1 MSQPIK
7 KAMRGLLP
15 AMLLMAFTQVLAQ
28 VDAPPNQGVVTLD
41 YAIAETLQAL
51 GEPPQAVGGL
61 SGYRVWLRDSQAL
74 PNAIE
79 LGSRHLPNL
88 ELIHSIEPAQI
99 LISPPAHA
107 NLTPKLGRL
116 APLKEWVVYEA
127 APLLQQRLSTLTM
140 QLGELTGDQ
149 ARANDYLIEVS
160 AQFEAL
166 AEQLSSRRGSVK
178 PVVLVSL
185 MDERHARVF
194 GQGSLEGL
202 VLEQLGIDNAWVGAV
217 NRWGFATVTVEQL
230 FGLEGCVIML
240 ESPYLP
246 EGTQQTLLEQG
257 IWQHWPAVT
266 KQQATTVAVNYW
278 HWGGWPSALR
288 FAESLVEV
296 LDVSTADS
304 LER

>member
-1 MSQPIK
+1 
-7 KAMRGLLP
+7 MRGLLP

-28 VDAPPNQGVVTLD
+28 DDAPHNQGVVTLD

-61 SGYRVWLRDSQAL
+61 SGYRVWWRDSQAL
-74 PNAIE
+74 PNVIE

-107 NLTPKLGRL
+107 NLTPQLSRL
-116 APLKEWVVYEA
+116 APLKAWVVYET
-127 APLLQQRLSTLTM
+127 APLLQQRLSTLTT
-140 QLGELTGDQ
+140 QLGELIGDR
-149 ARANDYLIEVS
+149 ARADHYLSEVV

-166 AEQLSSRRGSVK
+166 AEQRNSRVGSAK

-202 VLEQLGIDNAWVGAV
+202 VLEQLGIDNAWEGAV
-217 NRWGFATVTVEQL
+217 NRWGFATVTAEQL

-240 ESPYLP
+240 ESPYSP
-246 EGTQQTLLEQG
+246 EGTQQTLLMQG
-257 IWQHWPAVT
+257 VWQHWSVLT
-266 KQQATTVAVNYW
+266 NQEATTVAVDYW

-288 FAESLVEV
+288 FAASLR
-296 LDVSTADS
+296 DIC
-304 LER
+304 

>member
-1 MSQPIK
+1 
-7 KAMRGLLP
+7 MRGLLP

-28 VDAPPNQGVVTLD
+28 DDAPPNQGVVTLD

-61 SGYRVWLRDSQAL
+61 SGYRVWWRDSQAL
-74 PNAIE
+74 PNVIE

-88 ELIHSIEPAQI
+88 ELIHSIKPAQI

-107 NLTPKLGRL
+107 NLTPQLSRL
-116 APLKEWVVYEA
+116 APLKAWVVYET

-140 QLGELTGDQ
+140 QLGEQMGDQ
-149 ARANDYLIEVS
+149 ARANDYLSEVA

-166 AEQLSSRRGSVK
+166 AAQRNSRVGSAKPVVK

-202 VLEQLGIDNAWVGAV
+202 VLEQLGIDNAWEGAV
-217 NRWGFATVTVEQL
+217 NRWGFATVTAEQL

-240 ESPYLP
+240 ESPYSP
-246 EGTQQTLLEQG
+246 EGTQQTLLMQG
-257 IWQHWPAVT
+257 VWQHWPALT
-266 KQQATTVAVNYW
+266 NQEATTVAVDYW

-288 FAESLVEV
+288 FAASLR
-296 LDVSTADS
+296 DVC
-304 LER
+304 